1 MTSKIDTA
9 KAAIKNALYD
19 ESKPWYKL
27 FNWAEAQTGVN
38 RLNLF
43 FGFAVFIVFYLLIG
57 YGTLLLS
64 NLIGFLYPAYA
75 SIKAVESS
83 GKDDDT
89 KWLTYWVVFSFITL
103 IEFPA
108 EIILQWIPFYSLI
121 KTIFFVW
128 CFIPIHNNGSVVVYS
143 KFIRPY
149 FLKHQGDIDQ
159 AVNDLSEKATEVAF
173 KKLVTEKVN

>member
-1 MTSKIDTA
+1 M
-9 KAAIKNALYD
+9 
-19 ESKPWYKL
+19 
-27 FNWAEAQTGVN
+27 
-38 RLNLF
+38 
-43 FGFAVFIVFYLLIG
+43 FIVFYLLIG

-121 KTIFFVW
+121 KVIYELL
-128 CFIPIHNNGSVVVYS
+128 CCILMYI
-143 KFIRPY
+143 II
-149 FLKHQGDIDQ
+149 FLKYII
-159 AVNDLSEKATEVAF
+159 NLS
-173 KKLVTEKVN
+173 

>member
-1 MTSKIDTA
+1 MTSKFDSA
-9 KAAIKNALYD
+9 KLAVRDSLYD
-19 ESKPWYKL
+19 ESKPWYN
-27 FNWAEAQTGVN
+27 FFTWAEAQTGVN

-43 FGFAVFIVFYLLIG
+43 IGMSVFIIFYLLIG

-75 SIKAVESS
+75 SIKAVESAR
-83 GKDDDT
+83 KDDDT

-121 KTIFFVW
+121 KTGFFVW
-128 CFIPIHNNGSVVVYS
+128 CFIPIQNNGSVVVYN

-159 AVNDLSEKATEVAF
+159 AVNDLSKKAADVAYDKLITEKA
-173 KKLVTEKVN
+173 N

>member
-1 MTSKIDTA
+1 MTSKLDSVKLA
-9 KAAIKNALYD
+9 VRDSLYD
-19 ESKPWYKL
+19 ESKPWCK
-27 FNWAEAQTGVN
+27 FFSWAEAQTGVN

-43 FGFAVFIVFYLLIG
+43 IGMSVFIVFYLLIG

-75 SIKAVESS
+75 SMKAVESS

-128 CFIPIHNNGSVVVYS
+128 CFIPINNNGSVVVYN

-159 AVNDLSEKATEVAF
+159 TVNDLSKKATEIAYD
-173 KKLVTEKVN
+173 KLVAEKAH

>member
-1 MTSKIDTA
+1 MTSKMDTA
-9 KAAIKNALYD
+9 KVAIKDSLYD
-19 ESKPWYKL
+19 ESKPWYKF

-43 FGFAVFIVFYLLIG
+43 IGLAVFTVFYLLIG

-83 GKDDDT
+83 GKEDDT

-108 EIILQWIPFYSLI
+108 EILLQWFPFYSLI
-121 KTIFFVW
+121 KTVFFVW
-128 CFIPIHNNGSVVVYS
+128 CFIPIHNNGSIVLYTKV
-143 KFIRPY
+143 IRPY
-149 FLKHQGDIDQ
+149 FLKHEGDIDQ
-159 AVNDLSEKATEVAF
+159 AVNELSKKATEVAF
-173 KKLVTEKVN
+173 TKLNAEKSN

>member
-1 MTSKIDTA
+1 MIIIFD
-9 KAAIKNALYD
+9 LG
-19 ESKPWYKL
+19 L
-27 FNWAEAQTGVN
+27 V
-38 RLNLF
+38 
-43 FGFAVFIVFYLLIG
+43 VFLVFYLLIG

-83 GKDDDT
+83 GKEDDT

-121 KTIFFVW
+121 KV
-128 CFIPIHNNGSVVVYS
+128 CLNS
-143 KFIRPY
+143 
-149 FLKHQGDIDQ
+149 
-159 AVNDLSEKATEVAF
+159 
-173 KKLVTEKVN
+173 